1 MATVAILGGGI
12 SGLSAAYYLSRPAAG
27 FIKKVKMHK
36 KHGYVTFYCS
46 STSCSH
52 SQSLYQL
59 LEHWPMI
66 SIPPSPV

>member
-36 KHGYVTFYCS
+36 NKHGYVTFY
-46 STSCSH
+46 H
-52 SQSLYQL
+52 RQL
-59 LEHWPMI
+59 KIVYNCL
-66 SIPPSPV
+66 